1 MGQVPWGRTALRLTG
16 RRSMLSKEETGVSPK
31 IVELAPVGVAL
42 EPEEAVAR
50 VAALIDGLDVHSA
63 TYEADVA
70 ALAQIGATI
79 WAMAGRSSS
88 QG

>member
-1 MGQVPWGRTALRLTG
+1 MNQTDV
-16 RRSMLSKEETGVSPK
+16 MLK
-31 IVELAPVGVAL
+31 IVEMASVGGVL
-42 EPEEAVAR
+42 EPEQAVAR
-50 VAALIDGLDVHSA
+50 VAALIDGLDMHSP

-79 WAMAGRSSS
+79 WAMDRR

>member
-1 MGQVPWGRTALRLTG
+1 MNQTDV
-16 RRSMLSKEETGVSPK
+16 MLK
-31 IVELAPVGVAL
+31 IVELASVGAAL

-50 VAALIDGLDVHSA
+50 VAALIAGLDMHSA

-79 WAMAGRSSS
+79 WAMDRRPD
-88 QG
+88 